1 MSEPRM
7 ISASRPL
14 RPTAPAAIAMDC
26 GEITLAV
33 VPPAV
38 LVPTSRAGLAPMP
51 SAVATCSGANSV
63 LLLTTEPVRN
73 TPIQPMMGANSGKI
87 GPAAASAVPMAVEP
101 PE

>member
-1 MSEPRM
+1 
-7 ISASRPL
+7 
-14 RPTAPAAIAMDC
+14 
-26 GEITLAV
+26 
-33 VPPAV
+33 
-38 LVPTSRAGLAPMP
+38 MP
-51 SAVATCSGANSV
+51 CAVATCSGANSV